1 MTRLTFGILYSQKC
15 QTHANCR
22 WKWLKQQNI
31 FYVKLFL
38 IKNSALIEFDVLRL
52 DSAKNS
58 RKIRWKIAF
67 VRQRQV
73 YMSLVKILVAEN
85 SMYILQILFENW
97 FHPLSDELPSA
108 FQNSHL
114 FFPNE
119 LFIWSNYWRFSSK
132 CTASS
137 ENSKFPTP
145 LCLNC
150 KSMCLNYMQRI
161 CIIARHMQNLVI
173 F

>member
-1 MTRLTFGILYSQKC
+1 MTRLTFGILYSQIC

-85 SMYILQILFENW
+85 SMYILQILFEN
-97 FHPLSDELPSA
+97 LVSSA
-108 FQNSHL
+108 VGRTTVCL
-114 FFPNE
+114 
-119 LFIWSNYWRFSSK
+119 
-132 CTASS
+132 
-137 ENSKFPTP
+137 SKFSFVFSQWA
-145 LCLNC
+145 LHLIELLAILF
-150 KSMCLNYMQRI
+150 KMYS
-161 CIIARHMQNLVI
+161 

>member
-1 MTRLTFGILYSQKC
+1 MTRLTFGILYSQIC

-85 SMYILQILFENW
+85 SMYILQILFEN
-97 FHPLSDELPSA
+97 LVSSA
-108 FQNSHL
+108 VGRTTVCF
-114 FFPNE
+114 
-119 LFIWSNYWRFSSK
+119 
-132 CTASS
+132 
-137 ENSKFPTP
+137 SKFSFVFSQWA
-145 LCLNC
+145 LHLIELLAILF
-150 KSMCLNYMQRI
+150 KMYS
-161 CIIARHMQNLVI
+161 

>member
-1 MTRLTFGILYSQKC
+1 MEFYIHRIAKRMLVLDGSHSNSRIL
-15 QTHANCR
+15 
-22 WKWLKQQNI
+22 
-31 FYVKLFL
+31 FYVKLFF
-38 IKNSALIEFDVLRL
+38 IKNPALIEFDVLRL

-73 YMSLVKILVAEN
+73 YMSLMKILGAEN
-85 SMYILQILFENW
+85 SMYILQMLFENLVS
-97 FHPLSDELPSA
+97 PAEKSDKLPSV

-114 FFPNE
+114 FLPYK
-119 LFIWSNYWRFSSK
+119 LFIWSNYWRYSLK
-132 CTASS
+132 CTAAS

-150 KSMCLNYMQRI
+150 KCLNYMKTFHWKEYEELLVTCRI
-161 CIIARHMQNLVI
+161 
-173 F
+173 